1 MAQTDHP
8 GPIIRPGRFPESP
21 PPPCPGACLASKAL
35 DAFGLLFSRVSE
47 IPADVFCSVFFQLSR
62 SVWDILACR
71 PRPAFSSLQ
80 GVSGRGQAPRPSSSS
95 HLGERG
101 GGVPSGALARR
112 APRGVL
118 RQLCP
123 CTRGHVVLSV
133 DLRQDSPSHRCAYV
147 RLYKIPENSDGFPAE
162 PHVWVLF
169 VSFCRGLFINIHSGS
184 GQAANANSG

>member
-8 GPIIRPGRFPESP
+8 GPITRPGRFPESP
-21 PPPCPGACLASKAL
+21 APPCPGAGLASKAR
-35 DAFGLLFSRVSE
+35 DAFGRLFSRAGE
-47 IPADVFCSVFFQLSR
+47 ITADVFCSVFFQLSR
-62 SVWDILACR
+62 SVWDTVACR
-71 PRPAFSSLQ
+71 PRPAFSSLR
-80 GVSGRGQAPRPSSSS
+80 GVSGWGQAPRPFSFS

-123 CTRGHVVLSV
+123 GTRGHVVLSV
-133 DLRQDSPSHRCAYV
+133 YLRQDSPHYRCAYV
-147 RLYKIPENSDGFPAE
+147 RFYEIPENSDGFPAE
-162 PHVWVLF
+162 PHLWVLF
-169 VSFCRGLFINIHSGS
+169 VSFRRGLFINIHYGS